1 MKIRSVFIP
10 LAFLLCMVWLPGC
23 QEEAEV
29 LDLNNAVDI
38 LDFKIGNRNGI
49 INDTTQAIVVTMPA
63 GTASLSALVPTF
75 TVSSGAVV
83 TPLPGVAQDFSSPV
97 KYTVTSGNVYK
108 TYTVTVRVQEA
119 AILTAAIGS
128 HEGVIDE
135 AGKTITF
142 ALPYGTALT
151 ELAPAFTLT
160 GEASLSPASGV
171 KQDFTT
177 PVTYTLTSG
186 SVTKQYQVKTVVKVA
201 PDMSK
206 GAIGTKKAFLGTARD
221 RHSIPDD
228 DEQAAADWFFSKYS
242 DADYISWDQVSGG
255 AVNIYQYKVIWWQ
268 YDQSAQLP
276 QQALHS
282 DVVALF
288 TSYLKDGGNF
298 YFSGHA
304 VLYFWTIGRIPSE
317 FNMAIGDGGG
327 FENNDTWTIGV
338 NLPGVDHRGHP
349 LYKNILF
356 DQADGFYTFP
366 VIGPG
371 WKEDHNHV
379 MVEVARKYGYPNNSI
394 LAYASFVKELDA
406 EWLGVWG
413 GIRDFYMAG
422 VLELKANTTWKGK
435 AIYMGIG
442 GFEWNQNAQGGIN
455 PSGVN
460 IYQDNIVQVCSNAID
475 YLSQN

>member
-1 MKIRSVFIP
+1 MKINLKMIP
-10 LAFLLCMVWLPGC
+10 VALLVCLGWLSGC
-23 QEEAEV
+23 KEETEV

-38 LDFKIGNRNGI
+38 TDFKIGNRTGV
-49 INDTTQAIVVTMPA
+49 INDTTQVIQVTMPA

-83 TPLPGVAQDFSSPV
+83 TPLPGVAQDFTSPV

-108 TYTVTVRVQEA
+108 TYTVSVSVQEA
-119 AILTAAIGS
+119 AILTAAIGT
-128 HEGVIDE
+128 HVGVIDE
-135 AGKTITF
+135 AGKTITI
-142 ALPYGTALT
+142 ALPYGTVLT

-160 GEASLSPASGV
+160 GEATLSPASGV
-171 KQDFTT
+171 KQNFTN

-186 SVTKQYQVKTVVKVA
+186 LVTKQYVVRTEVMVA

-206 GAIGTKKAFLGTARD
+206 GPIGTKKAFLGTAKD
-221 RHSIPDD
+221 RSSLPDD
-228 DEQAAADWFFSKYS
+228 DEQAAADWFFTKFA

-268 YDQSAQLP
+268 YDNSATLP
-276 QQALHS
+276 QQALHN
-282 DVVALF
+282 DVVGLF
-288 TSYLKDGGNF
+288 AGYLKDGGNL

-304 VLYFWTIGRIPSE
+304 VRYFWTIGRIPSE

-338 NLPGVDHRGHP
+338 NLPAADHRGHP
-349 LYKNILF
+349 LYKNMMF

-379 MVEVARKYGYPNNSI
+379 MVEVARKYNYPNNSL

-413 GIRDFYMAG
+413 GIRDYYMAG
-422 VLELKANTTWKGK
+422 VLELKSNTTWKGK

-455 PSGVN
+455 PTGVN
-460 IYQDNIVQVCSNAID
+460 PYQDNIIRVCSNAID